1 MLATAHAQAL
11 LGLDGVPVEVE
22 AHVARGVPSF
32 QIVGLP
38 DRAVMEARERV
49 RSGIVAAELEF
60 PLRRV
65 TVSLAPGAL
74 RKLGARF
81 DLAIAIAL
89 LAATGQVPS
98 ERAARI
104 LCLGELALDARVRPV
119 PGALLAA
126 ETARTCGLES
136 ILCAR
141 ASAGEAALLE
151 GVSAIG
157 VEHLA
162 EAAAWLRGERSIE
175 PASPPVAPRA
185 ERDVGGDLADVRGQP
200 LGRRA
205 LELAAAGGHA
215 LLLVGPPGAGKTMLA
230 RRLPGL
236 LPDLV
241 DGEALEVTRIHSAVG
256 GVEPG
261 AGLVAAAA
269 VPRTAP
275 RRVLCSTRGRWPR
288 PLARRADACP
298 SRRALPRRAR
308 RVLARRAGGAPPAA
322 RGRRAGRRAGLG
334 TRALSRSRAA
344 RRGDEPLPVRRRA
357 GVHLLARAARSLPRA
372 SLGPV
377 ARSDRPRRE
386 DRGARSVGH
395 APRPTRAVR
404 RRCGPGWSSRAPYS
418 CAAASRAPN
427 ARQPLAALEAAGIA
441 PDASD
446 LLERAAARIG
456 LSGRAQVRAL
466 RVARTVADLAER
478 EQVAHDDLA
487 EALAFHPRGGVLG

>member
-1 MLATAHAQAL
+1 VLATAHAQAL

-104 LCLGELALDARVRPV
+104 LCLGELALDARVRAV

-162 EAAAWLRGERSIE
+162 EAVAWLRGERSIE
-175 PASPPVAPRA
+175 PARPPVAPRA

-261 AGLVAAAA
+261 AGLARRPPFRAPHHGASSAALVGGGPGPSPGELTRAHRGVLFLDELGEFSRVALEALRQPLEDGELVVVRASGRARFPAAAQLVAAMNPCPCGGARECICSREQLDRYRARLSGPLLDRIDLVVRIAAPDPSDMRRDRPEQSAA
-269 VPRTAP
+269 VRA
-275 RRVLCSTRGRWPR
+275 RVVVARAVQL
-288 PLARRADACP
+288 RRAQ
-298 SRRALPRRAR
+298 S
-308 RVLARRAGGAPPAA
+308 
-322 RGRRAGRRAGLG
+322 
-334 TRALSRSRAA
+334 
-344 RRGDEPLPVRRRA
+344 
-357 GVHLLARAARSLPRA
+357 GV
-372 SLGPV
+372 
-377 ARSDRPRRE
+377 
-386 DRGARSVGH
+386 
-395 APRPTRAVR
+395 
-404 RRCGPGWSSRAPYS
+404 
-418 CAAASRAPN
+418 N

-441 PDASD
+441 PAASD
-446 LLERAAARIG
+446 LLERAAARLG

-466 RVARTVADLAER
+466 RVARTVADLGAR

>member
-1 MLATAHAQAL
+1 VLATAHAQAL

-98 ERAARI
+98 ERAARV

-126 ETARTCGLES
+126 ETARGCGLES
-136 ILCAR
+136 MLCAR
-141 ASAGEAALLE
+141 ASAGEAALLA

-162 EAAAWLRGERSIE
+162 EAAAWLRGERTIE
-175 PASPPVAPRA
+175 PARPLTSLPE
-185 ERDVGGDLADVRGQP
+185 ERGAGGDLADVRGQP

-256 GVEPG
+256 GVEAG
-261 AGLVAAAA
+261 AGLVRRPPFRAPHHGASSAALIGGGPGPSPGELTRAHRGVLFLDELGEFSRVALEALRQPLEDGEVVVVRASGRARFPAAAQLVA
-269 VPRTAP
+269 AMNPCPCGGARECTCSREQLDRYRARLSGPLLDRIDLVVRITAP
-275 RRVLCSTRGRWPR
+275 DPSDMRRDR
-288 PLARRADACP
+288 PEQSAAV
-298 SRRALPRRAR
+298 RAR
-308 RVLARRAGGAPPAA
+308 VVEARAVQ
-322 RGRRAGRRAGLG
+322 L
-334 TRALSRSRAA
+334 
-344 RRGDEPLPVRRRA
+344 RRGQS
-357 GVHLLARAARSLPRA
+357 GS
-372 SLGPV
+372 
-377 ARSDRPRRE
+377 
-386 DRGARSVGH
+386 
-395 APRPTRAVR
+395 
-404 RRCGPGWSSRAPYS
+404 
-418 CAAASRAPN
+418 N
-427 ARQPLAALEAAGIA
+427 ARQPLDALEGAGIA

-446 LLERAAARIG
+446 LLERAASRLG

-478 EQVAHDDLA
+478 EQIAHDDLA

>member
-185 ERDVGGDLADVRGQP
+185 EREVGGDLADVRGQP

-256 GVEPG
+256 GCRARG
-261 AGLVAAAA
+261 RARAAAA

-275 RRVLCSTRGRWPR
+275 RRVLRSTGGRWPR
-288 PLARRADACP
+288 PLAGRATRAHRGVLFLDELGEF
-298 SRRALPRRAR
+298 SRVALEALRQPLEDGELVVVRASGRAR
-308 RVLARRAGGAPPAA
+308 FPAAAQLVAAMNPCPCGGARECTCSREQLDRYRARLSGPLLDRIDLVVRIAA
-322 RGRRAGRRAGLG
+322 PDPSDMRRDRPERSASVRA
-334 TRALSRSRAA
+334 R
-344 RRGDEPLPVRRRA
+344 V
-357 GVHLLARAARSLPRA
+357 V
-372 SLGPV
+372 V
-377 ARSDRPRRE
+377 ARSMQLRR
-386 DRGARSVGH
+386 GQSG
-395 APRPTRAVR
+395 
-404 RRCGPGWSSRAPYS
+404 
-418 CAAASRAPN
+418 PN
-427 ARQPLAALEAAGIA
+427 ARQPLAALETAGIA

-478 EQVAHDDLA
+478 EQIAHDDLA

>member
-141 ASAGEAALLE
+141 ASAAEAALLE

-175 PASPPVAPRA
+175 PASPPTAPRA

-261 AGLVAAAA
+261 AGLVAAPA

-275 RRVLCSTRGRWPR
+275 RSVLRGARGWRPW
-288 PLARRADACP
+288 PLAGRAHACP

-308 RVLARRAGGAPPAA
+308 RVLARA
-322 RGRRAGRRAGLG
+322 RWRRSA
-334 TRALSRSRAA
+334 SRSRMASWSSCGP
-344 RRGDEPLPVRRRA
+344 RD
-357 GVHLLARAARSLPRA
+357 ARASPQPRS
-372 SLGPV
+372 
-377 ARSDRPRRE
+377 
-386 DRGARSVGH
+386 
-395 APRPTRAVR
+395 
-404 RRCGPGWSSRAPYS
+404 SSR
-418 CAAASRAPN
+418 R
-427 ARQPLAALEAAGIA
+427 
-441 PDASD
+441 
-446 LLERAAARIG
+446 
-456 LSGRAQVRAL
+456 
-466 RVARTVADLAER
+466 
-478 EQVAHDDLA
+478 
-487 EALAFHPRGGVLG
+487 

>member
-98 ERAARI
+98 ERAAQI

-141 ASAGEAALLE
+141 ASAGEAALLD

-175 PASPPVAPRA
+175 PASPPAASRA

-261 AGLVAAAA
+261 AGLVRRPPFRAPHHGASSAALVGGGPGPSPGELTRAHRGVLFLDELAEFSRVALEALRQPLEDGELVVVRASGRARFPAAAQLVA
-269 VPRTAP
+269 AMNPCPCGGARECI
-275 RRVLCSTRGRWPR
+275 CSREQLDRY
-288 PLARRADACP
+288 
-298 SRRALPRRAR
+298 RAR
-308 RVLARRAGGAPPAA
+308 LSGPLLDRIDLVVRIAAPDPSDMRRDRPEQSAAVRARVIVARAVQ
-322 RGRRAGRRAGLG
+322 L
-334 TRALSRSRAA
+334 
-344 RRGDEPLPVRRRA
+344 RRGQ
-357 GVHLLARAARSLPRA
+357 S
-372 SLGPV
+372 
-377 ARSDRPRRE
+377 
-386 DRGARSVGH
+386 GA
-395 APRPTRAVR
+395 
-404 RRCGPGWSSRAPYS
+404 
-418 CAAASRAPN
+418 N
-427 ARQPLAALEAAGIA
+427 ARQPLAELEAAGIA

-446 LLERAAARIG
+446 LLERAAARLG

-466 RVARTVADLAER
+466 RVARTAADLAAR

-487 EALAFHPRGGVLG
+487 EALAFHPSGGVLG

>member
-98 ERAARI
+98 ERVARI

-175 PASPPVAPRA
+175 PASPPTAPRA

-230 RRLPGL
+230 RRLPGV

-261 AGLVAAAA
+261 AGLVRRPPFRAPHHGASSAALVGGGPGPSPGELTRAHRGVLFLDELGEFSRVALEALRQPLEDGELVVVRASGRARFPAAAQLVA
-269 VPRTAP
+269 AMNPCPCGGARECT
-275 RRVLCSTRGRWPR
+275 CSREQLDRY
-288 PLARRADACP
+288 
-298 SRRALPRRAR
+298 RAR
-308 RVLARRAGGAPPAA
+308 LSGPLLDRIDLVVRVAAPDPSDMRRDRPEQSAAVRAR
-322 RGRRAGRRAGLG
+322 
-334 TRALSRSRAA
+334 
-344 RRGDEPLPVRRRA
+344 V
-357 GVHLLARAARSLPRA
+357 V
-372 SLGPV
+372 V
-377 ARSDRPRRE
+377 ARSVQLRR
-386 DRGARSVGH
+386 GQS
-395 APRPTRAVR
+395 
-404 RRCGPGWSSRAPYS
+404 GPNS
-418 CAAASRAPN
+418 
-427 ARQPLAALEAAGIA
+427 RQPLAALEAAGIA
-441 PDASD
+441 PAASD
-446 LLERAAARIG
+446 LLERAAARLG
-456 LSGRAQVRAL
+456 LSGRAQVRAV